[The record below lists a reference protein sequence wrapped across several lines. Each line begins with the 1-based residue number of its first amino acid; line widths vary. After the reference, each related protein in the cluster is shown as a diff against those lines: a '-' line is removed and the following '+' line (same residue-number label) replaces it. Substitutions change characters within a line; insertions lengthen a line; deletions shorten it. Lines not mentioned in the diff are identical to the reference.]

1 MSSDA
6 RPGLHPRAA
15 LVVQSTLKERS
26 IMSHERRPRAAG
38 ACALALAACLALLG
52 CGHDQPLQ
60 PTPLSGLAPDFSLSD
75 VNPNSA
81 STGKLISPRAEM
93 GSVSAWYF
101 GHAT

>member
-1 MSSDA
+1 M
-6 RPGLHPRAA
+6 
-15 LVVQSTLKERS
+15 VQSTLKERS
-26 IMSHERRPRAAG
+26 SMSHQHRHRAAG
-38 ACALALAACLALLG
+38 PWALALAACLAIFG

-60 PTPLSGLAPDFSLSD
+60 PTPLSGLAPDFSLAD

-81 STGKLISPRAEM
+81 STGRLISPRGEM